1 LKIYLYSDKDDFNTL
16 RSVQVIHQ
24 LIIIALQPEQNSTSY
39 LARLALLFFCKVLQ
53 NQVIIV
59 RFNVISLLETL
70 HLFPINKE
78 ENLDEQIHWFAVFAK
93 DSGQLSLKVVTRSL
107 SIMAVNFLLQATSVH
122 NKVNCLR
129 MIAYLYMTDLCFEN
143 HYTKMKI
150 KLVTKELKE
159 AIKIKNEKLIKSAL
173 KAAGSLLMN
182 CNDYWGKMWPN
193 LAEDLVAELI
203 ITQNLEIDEFQSEVM
218 RQINNDAKLSLSLA
232 DECKSYLIL

>member
-1 LKIYLYSDKDDFNTL
+1 
-16 RSVQVIHQ
+16 
-24 LIIIALQPEQNSTSY
+24 
-39 LARLALLFFCKVLQ
+39 
-53 NQVIIV
+53 
-59 RFNVISLLETL
+59 
-70 HLFPINKE
+70 
-78 ENLDEQIHWFAVFAK
+78 
-93 DSGQLSLKVVTRSL
+93 
-107 SIMAVNFLLQATSVH
+107 
-122 NKVNCLR
+122 
-129 MIAYLYMTDLCFEN
+129 
-143 HYTKMKI
+143 MKI